1 MAQYRPVSASYFET
15 IGIPLLRGRSFTSAD
30 TAEAPWVVVINDSMA
45 REYWPSENPIGQR
58 IQASG
63 GRPTWR
69 TVIGVVGDVL
79 HEGLDGAARPEMYLP
94 VDQAMNIESN
104 PTIVVR
110 AETTPGAAA
119 GELRATVSAIDPA
132 IAVDRIETMQQL
144 VSGSVAQPRFRTMII
159 TAFSLLALVM
169 ASIGIYGVM
178 NYLVIQR
185 TREFGIRL
193 SLGATPTDVL
203 RLVLGR
209 AATLIGA
216 GTCFGLVGSV
226 LLVRLIT
233 KLLFGTA
240 PLDPLTFAAVPVLLA
255 AVALAASYIPAR
267 RATRIDPTVA
277 LRYE

>member
-1 MAQYRPVSASYFET
+1 
-15 IGIPLLRGRSFTSAD
+15 
-30 TAEAPWVVVINDSMA
+30 VINDSMA
-45 REYWPSENPIGQR
+45 REYWPAANPIGQR

-63 GRPTWR
+63 GQPVWR

-79 HEGLDGAARPEMYLP
+79 HDGLDGAAKPEMYLP

-104 PTIVVR
+104 PTVVVR
-110 AETTPGAAA
+110 SETAPDATTR
-119 GELRATVSAIDPA
+119 ELRAAVSAIDPA

-144 VSGSVAQPRFRTMII
+144 VSGSVAQPRFRTVIL

-216 GTCFGLVGSV
+216 GTCLGLVGSV

-233 KLLFGTA
+233 NLLFGTA
-240 PLDPLTFAAVPVLLA
+240 PLDPLTFATVPALLA
-255 AVALAASYIPAR
+255 AVALMASYIPAR
-267 RATRIDPTVA
+267 RATRIDPIVA
-277 LRYE
+277 LRNE